1 MTGGTQG
8 VWRKT
13 RDPLDC
19 KSDKGCHCIS
29 LFTSGPVPVGA
40 AAAARRALPLA
51 GEHAQVGLSVAG
63 IARPTIGVGVCACV
77 CMGSVFFFKG
87 RALSVGIYETIVF
100 VS

>member
-1 MTGGTQG
+1 M
-8 VWRKT
+8 
-13 RDPLDC
+13 
-19 KSDKGCHCIS
+19 
-29 LFTSGPVPVGA
+29 FTSGPVPVGAA

-77 CMGSVFFFKG
+77 CMGSGFFFFFFKG

-100 VS
+100 YRNLYVFSFLFVLFFSCMYFYIED